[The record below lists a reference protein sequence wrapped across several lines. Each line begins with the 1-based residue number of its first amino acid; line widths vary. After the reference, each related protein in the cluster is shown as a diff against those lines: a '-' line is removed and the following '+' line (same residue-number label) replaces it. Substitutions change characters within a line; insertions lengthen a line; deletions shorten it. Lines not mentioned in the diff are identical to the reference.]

1 MPDLGQPA
9 FSADKHLGHCRDQAE
24 IIPRL
29 IDATAHRHDRTG
41 LDMLDFRPT
50 RGHEYWRPNLW
61 PLRVREV
68 REALT
73 PSLKTT
79 AKHPTIGRDRF
90 MGR

>member
-1 MPDLGQPA
+1 
-9 FSADKHLGHCRDQAE
+9 
-24 IIPRL
+24 
-29 IDATAHRHDRTG
+29 
-41 LDMLDFRPT
+41 MLDFRPT

-90 MGR
+90 IGR